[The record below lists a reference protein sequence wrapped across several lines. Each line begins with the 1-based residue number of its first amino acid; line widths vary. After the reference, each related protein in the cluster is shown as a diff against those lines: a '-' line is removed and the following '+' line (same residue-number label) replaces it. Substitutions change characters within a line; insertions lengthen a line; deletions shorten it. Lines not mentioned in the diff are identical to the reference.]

1 MVRSDNDVERTGARI
16 GRDPGLTE
24 DPPVTQ
30 RLFNRAVAVWGWR
43 AVRLS
48 VGDQWVT
55 AGEHKVSDT
64 AWMTTSEALNDVWV
78 RAAAIPASP
87 ATPVVSF
94 DWYRDFLQYSLDTQ
108 A

>member
-1 MVRSDNDVERTGARI
+1 M
-16 GRDPGLTE
+16 E

-30 RLFNRAVAVWGWR
+30 RLFNIAVAVWGWR

-55 AGEHKVSDT
+55 AGEHKVSDS
-64 AWMTTSEALNDVWV
+64 AWMMTGEAIKGFWV

-94 DWYRDFLQYSLDTQ
+94 DWYRDFLQYLLDTQ